1 MVKRHIGIQ
10 LHILWLKQLKDGSVK
25 ELESGMSIFEIA
37 RNISEG
43 LARMATAGKINGEV
57 KDLRTIVKEDCKLEI
72 LTFESDIDGKKAY
85 WHTTSHIMAQA
96 IKRLFPKVKL
106 AIGPA
111 IDKGFYYDLDAE
123 KAFSDED
130 KEKIEQEM
138 NKIIKEDLPIEKFS
152 LPKEKAIELM
162 KDEPY
167 KIELINDLDD
177 GEEISFY
184 RQGEFTDLCA
194 GPHLISTGKVKSVKI
209 LSSSSAYWKGDE
221 KREVLQ
227 RIYGISFP
235 KKKELDEYLERL
247 EDAKSRDH
255 RKIGKELDLFCFS
268 DYVGGGLPL
277 YTPKGT
283 IIKDTLQ
290 REIEKICRNYGFQ
303 KVSCPSLAN
312 ISLFETSGH
321 AQKFNDELFRVSSPK
336 GHEFVLKPVQCPHHT
351 QIYASKM
358 RSYKD
363 LPIRYMESDK
373 QYRAELQ
380 GSVGGLSRVYAITI
394 EDGHSFC
401 RIDQVKD
408 EVINMC
414 NIIRD
419 FYTRM
424 GLWEDHWV
432 SLSVRDYDHPEK
444 YIGNKEDWDLCESML
459 QEVSDELHLEAKRCE
474 GEAALYGPKLDF
486 MFTDALGREVQI
498 PTVQVDFS
506 TPKRFGLYYVDK
518 NGEKQTPV
526 MVHRAILGSYERF
539 LALILEQFKG
549 ALPTWLS
556 PVQVKILPISDAHI
570 EYAKEIMKKLEDEE
584 IRVELDDRQEKTGYK
599 IREAQIQKIPYML
612 VVGDKE
618 VESNT
623 LSVRSRD
630 DGDMGKFD
638 VEDFI
643 TKIKKEISEKK
654 SK

>member
-1 MVKRHIGIQ
+1 MMIKIT
-10 LHILWLKQLKDGSVK
+10 LKDGS
-25 ELESGMSIFEIA
+25 IIEIEKGTTIIDVA
-37 RNISEG
+37 KKISEG
-43 LARMATAGKINGEV
+43 LARVATCGTVNSKVE
-57 KDLRTIVKEDCKLEI
+57 DLRYELSEDCKLTIE
-72 LTFESDIDGKKAY
+72 TFESSLNGKKAY

-96 IKRLFPKVKL
+96 VKRLFPEVKL

-111 IDKGFYYDLDAE
+111 IDNGFYYDFDV
-123 KAFSDED
+123 KNAFTDED
-130 KEKIEQEM
+130 KAKIEEEM
-138 NKIIKEDLPIEKFS
+138 KKIIKEDLPIERFVLSRKEAIKFMQEN
-152 LPKEKAIELM
+152 KEK
-162 KDEPY
+162 Y
-167 KIELINDLDD
+167 KLELIEELPE

-184 RQGEFTDLCA
+184 KQGDFVDFCS
-194 GPHLISTGKVKSVKI
+194 GPHLLSTGKIKAIKI
-209 LSSSSAYWKGDE
+209 LSSSSAYWRGDE

-235 KKKELDEYLERL
+235 KVSLLEEHLKFLEEAKE
-247 EDAKSRDH
+247 RDH

-283 IIKDTLQ
+283 IVKDTLQ
-290 REIEKICRNYGFQ
+290 REIEKICRGYGFE

-373 QYRAELQ
+373 QYRAELP
-380 GSVGGLSRVYAITI
+380 GAVGGLSRVYAITV

-401 RIDQVKD
+401 RIDQVKN
-408 EVINMC
+408 EIINMC

-424 GLWEDHWV
+424 GLWENHWV
-432 SLSVRDYDHPEK
+432 SLSVRDYNHPEK
-444 YIGNKEDWDLCESML
+444 YIGSKEDWDFCEKML
-459 QEVSDELHLEAKRCE
+459 QEISDELNLDAKRCE

-486 MFTDALGREVQI
+486 MFTDAIGREVQI

-506 TPKRFGLYYVDK
+506 TPKRFGLYYIDK

-549 ALPTWLS
+549 ALPIWLS

-570 EYAKEIMKKLEDEE
+570 NYAKEIKKKIEKEE

-599 IREAQIQKIPYML
+599 IREAQMQKIPYML

-618 VESNT
+618 IENNSV
-623 LSVRSRD
+623 SVRSRE
-630 DGDMGKFD
+630 DGDIGTYEID
-638 VEDFI
+638 DFI
-643 TKIKKEISEKK
+643 EKIKIEIFDKK
-654 SK
+654 